1 MGELEKVLNAPHL
14 KEIFIVVVAALL
26 VMKLLISIWDFF
38 RDRFEIETKTSRR
51 EKAQSETITNLKNEV
66 DCIKRDQG
74 EIKQTLNGL
83 SEAVSE
89 MQRKSDAKERATLKD
104 RIGQSYRYYK
114 DKGQWN
120 SMEKEAFNDLI
131 ESYEAAGG
139 KNSFVHDVC
148 VPKSL
153 EWEVID

>member
-66 DCIKRDQG
+66 DCIKRD
-74 EIKQTLNGL
+74 
-83 SEAVSE
+83 
-89 MQRKSDAKERATLKD
+89 
-104 RIGQSYRYYK
+104 
-114 DKGQWN
+114 
-120 SMEKEAFNDLI
+120 
-131 ESYEAAGG
+131 
-139 KNSFVHDVC
+139 
-148 VPKSL
+148 
-153 EWEVID
+153 